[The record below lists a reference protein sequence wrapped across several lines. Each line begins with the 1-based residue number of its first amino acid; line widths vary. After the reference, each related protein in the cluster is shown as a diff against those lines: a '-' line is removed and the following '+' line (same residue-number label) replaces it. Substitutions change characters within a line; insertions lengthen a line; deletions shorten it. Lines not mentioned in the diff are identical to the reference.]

1 MDVAEARIEAAARG
15 VAPPDEPHEPPPL
28 RRLAGRDAPPSAN
41 ALDSIAAA
49 PMTYPDDAG
58 VSKLL
63 RKLDDRIGNIEQGG
77 LFAVLVVM
85 VLVGGINVLLEKL
98 FHFKIW
104 FAEDVVSAG
113 TFWMATFGAAFATQ
127 QQRHLAM
134 DLLSKQFS
142 PRGRLVLAAILEVA
156 TIAVALL
163 MVKYGLRLVD
173 VSQAVGG
180 RHIIELPTIVAGLA
194 FASGLI
200 AIHAAL
206 HLTIH
211 IDYIARG
218 KLPPERMRSAH

>member
-1 MDVAEARIEAAARG
+1 M
-15 VAPPDEPHEPPPL
+15 
-28 RRLAGRDAPPSAN
+28 
-41 ALDSIAAA
+41 ALDSVAAA
-49 PMTYPDDAG
+49 PLTYPDDSETAR
-58 VSKLL
+58 KIRKADDLL
-63 RKLDDRIGNIEQGG
+63 GTVEQGG

-98 FHFKIW
+98 VHTKIW

-134 DLLSKQFS
+134 DLVSRQFS
-142 PRGRLVLAAILEVA
+142 PRGRLILAAVLEVV
-156 TIAVALL
+156 TIAVAIL

-173 VSQAVGG
+173 VSQAVTG
-180 RHIIELPTIVAGLA
+180 RHLISLPTIVSGLA
-194 FASGLI
+194 AASALI
-200 AIHAAL
+200 AVHATL
-206 HLTIH
+206 HLFLH